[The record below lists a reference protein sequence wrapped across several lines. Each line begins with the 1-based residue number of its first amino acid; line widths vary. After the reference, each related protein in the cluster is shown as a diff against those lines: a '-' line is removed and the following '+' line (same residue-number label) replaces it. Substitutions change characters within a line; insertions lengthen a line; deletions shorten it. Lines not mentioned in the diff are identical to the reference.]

1 MVAKGMTWGGSLTG
15 RCWSGIRYGPRRR
28 AHRRLSQVFERA
40 ARVSVDDGSRFVFFA
55 DCHRGDRGRSDA
67 FARNSDLFLH
77 ALRHYY
83 RRGFT
88 YVEVGDGDELWQN
101 RRFADVR
108 RAYGRVFDLFHAFA
122 QQQRLHLIVGNHD
135 IQRGRRDR
143 VDKDGLVAREGLVL
157 KHAVT
162 GQQVFVVHGHQA
174 DFKSDRLA
182 FVSEI
187 AVRALKQVQRLGLAR
202 YANLPRD
209 VWSQCK
215 TDRWIRQWAHA
226 RRQAVICGH
235 THRPSCASY
244 GAPPYFNTGSCLAPG
259 AITGLEVQNGQ
270 ISLIRWTGMPGG
282 ARRCA
287 SDIRREQVL
296 PSTALWAR

>member
-1 MVAKGMTWGGSLTG
+1 MIAKGMTWESTVDA
-15 RCWSGIRYGPRRR
+15 RRWSGIRHCALRR
-28 AHRRLSQVFERA
+28 AHGRLSQVLERA
-40 ARVSVDDGSRFVFFA
+40 VRVSVDDGTRIVFFA

-83 RRGFT
+83 QRGFT

-122 QQQRLHLIVGNHD
+122 RQQRLHLIVGNHD
-135 IQRGRRDR
+135 IQRGCRDR
-143 VDKDGLVAREGLVL
+143 VEKDGLVAREGLVL
-157 KHAVT
+157 EHAVN
-162 GQQVFVVHGHQA
+162 GRQVFVVHGHQA

-182 FVSEI
+182 LLSEM

-209 VWSQCK
+209 IWSQCK
-215 TDRWIRQWAHA
+215 TDRWIREWVHA

-244 GAPPYFNTGSCLAPG
+244 GAPPYFNTGSCLVPG

-270 ISLIRWTGMPGG
+270 ISLVRWTGWPRG
-282 ARRCA
+282 ARRQPSA
-287 SDIRREQVL
+287 IRREYVI
-296 PSTALWAR
+296 PPRALWA